1 MTADPAAL
9 SILSNTFGFDCF
21 RPGQE
26 EIVSAALAGENVLA
40 IMPTGGGKSLCFQL
54 PALMQDGLTL
64 VISPLIALMRD
75 QVAQLRGIGVAASSL
90 NSSNS
95 DDENSATFQAAR
107 DGTLK
112 LLYISPERLARPGT
126 IDFLRDIKVAAI
138 AVDEAHCVSQW
149 GHDFRPEY
157 RQIGHVRNA
166 LGGVQMLAFTATAD
180 ALTRRDIE
188 EKLFTTPPKVFLH
201 GFNRPNISLAMTPRN
216 NAKKQLLAFLDNHQ
230 GESGIVYCQSR
241 KRVEDHAQFLCDNGV
256 KALPY
261 HAGLAKEVRSENQ
274 DVFLRE
280 DGYVIVATVAFGM
293 GIDKPDVRFV
303 FHLDL
308 PKNIESYY
316 QEIGRAGRDN
326 LPAATRTLYGLNE
339 IRQYGQ
345 WIDESDA
352 PDEQKRIERQK
363 LSSLVALCEAP
374 KCRRMTLLA
383 YFGDAC
389 EPCGNCDLCNGEIE
403 TRDGT
408 IDAQKALSA
417 IIRTGEF
424 FGMEHLIT
432 VLRGEE
438 NDMSRKHGHGEL
450 PTFGVGKDTSRA
462 EWRSI
467 YRQLYAT
474 GLAEIDTTRFN
485 RWVVSEAGWR
495 VLRKKENVVL
505 RMQIL
510 QSKRERI
517 PRQPIVMENCDEGVF
532 AALKEHRLMLAR
544 EKSVPAFVIF
554 PDRSLIDMASKLPD
568 SLDAMR
574 SVHGV
579 GKKKLQ
585 QYGDEFLDVIRRAVE
600 AGEKAGDA

>member
-1 MTADPAAL
+1 
-9 SILSNTFGFDCF
+9 
-21 RPGQE
+21 
-26 EIVSAALAGENVLA
+26 
-40 IMPTGGGKSLCFQL
+40 
-54 PALMQDGLTL
+54 
-64 VISPLIALMRD
+64 
-75 QVAQLRGIGVAASSL
+75 
-90 NSSNS
+90 
-95 DDENSATFQAAR
+95 
-107 DGTLK
+107 
-112 LLYISPERLARPGT
+112 
-126 IDFLRDIKVAAI
+126 
-138 AVDEAHCVSQW
+138 
-149 GHDFRPEY
+149 
-157 RQIGHVRNA
+157 
-166 LGGVQMLAFTATAD
+166 MLAFTATAD

-188 EKLFTTPPKVFLH
+188 EKLFTAPPKVFLH
-201 GFNRPNISLAMTPRN
+201 GFDRPNISLAMTPRN

-241 KRVEDHAQFLCDNGV
+241 KRVEDHAQFLCDNGI

-389 EPCGNCDLCNGEIE
+389 TPCGNCDLCNGEVE

-424 FGMEHLIT
+424 FGMEHLIS

-474 GLAEIDTTRFN
+474 GLAEIDVTRFN
-485 RWVVSEAGWR
+485 RWVVSEAGWQ

-505 RMQIL
+505 RKQIL
-510 QSKRERI
+510 QSKRERT
-517 PRQPIVMENCDEGVF
+517 PRQVILMENCDEQVF
-532 AALKEHRLMLAR
+532 AALKEHRLTLAK
-544 EKSVPAFVIF
+544 EKNVPAFVIF
-554 PDRSLIDMASKLPD
+554 PDRSLIDMASKLPG

-579 GKKKLQ
+579 GEKKLQ
-585 QYGDEFLDVIRRAVE
+585 QYGDEFLQIIKQAIE
-600 AGEKAGDA
+600 ANETPNDA

>member
-1 MTADPAAL
+1 MQ
-9 SILSNTFGFDCF
+9 SILSDTFGFDRF
-21 RPGQE
+21 RPGQA
-26 EIVSAALAGENVLA
+26 EIVEAAIAGDDLLA

-75 QVAQLRGIGVAASSL
+75 QVSQLQALGVAASSL
-90 NSSNS
+90 NSTNS
-95 DDENSATFQAAR
+95 EEENQATFVSAR
-107 DGTLK
+107 NGSLK

-126 IDFLRDIKVAAI
+126 LDFLRNIHVATI

-157 RQIGHVRNA
+157 RQIGRVRDA
-166 LGGVQMLAFTATAD
+166 LGKVQMLGFTATAD
-180 ALTRRDIE
+180 ALTRKDIA
-188 EKLFTTPPKVFLH
+188 EKLFRAVPKIFQH
-201 GFNRPNISLAMTPRN
+201 GFDRPNISLAMTPRN
-216 NAKKQLLAFLDNHQ
+216 NAKKQLLAFLADHR

-241 KRVEDHAQFLCDNGV
+241 KRVEEHAQFLLDNGLR
-256 KALPY
+256 ALPY
-261 HAGLAKEVRSENQ
+261 HAGLAKDVRADNQ
-274 DVFLRE
+274 DAFLRE
-280 DGYVIVATVAFGM
+280 DGIIIVATVAFGM

-326 LPAATRTLYGLNE
+326 LAAATRTLYGLNE
-339 IRQYGQ
+339 IRQYRQ
-345 WIDESDA
+345 WIDEGEASE
-352 PDEQKRIERQK
+352 EQKRIEHQK

-383 YFGDAC
+383 YFGDEC
-389 EPCGNCDLCNGEIE
+389 EPCGNCDLCNGEVE
-403 TRDGT
+403 MRDGT

-424 FGMEHLIT
+424 FGMEHLIS
-432 VLRGEE
+432 VLRGEDNE
-438 NDMSRKHGHGEL
+438 MSRKHGHAAL
-450 PTFGVGKDTSRA
+450 PTFGVGKDTSRV

-467 YRQLYAT
+467 FRQLYAA
-474 GLAEIDTTRFN
+474 GLVWIDASRFN

-495 VLRKKENVVL
+495 VLRQKETVML
-505 RMQIL
+505 RQQAL
-510 QSKRERI
+510 VAKQTKERK
-517 PRQPIVMENCDEGVF
+517 QPAAMADCDAAVF

-554 PDRSLIDMASKLPD
+554 PDRSLIDMAAKLPD
-568 SLDAMR
+568 SLEAMG
-574 SVHGV
+574 SIHGV
-579 GKKKLQ
+579 GAKKLE
-585 QYGDEFLDVIRRAVE
+585 QYGEEFLAVIKQAI
-600 AGEKAGDA
+600 EKPESSQDA